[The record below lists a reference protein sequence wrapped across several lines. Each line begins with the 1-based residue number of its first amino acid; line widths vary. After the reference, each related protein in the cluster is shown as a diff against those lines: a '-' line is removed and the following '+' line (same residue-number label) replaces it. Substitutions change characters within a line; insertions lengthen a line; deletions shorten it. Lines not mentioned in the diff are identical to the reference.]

1 LVRHTCSIL
10 YDTVFVIVKNMRWH
24 DQLQEWKS
32 GNVPTNPL
40 SLSIPTP
47 HGANTGRYFFETSPI
62 DSLGDNEHHET
73 FIWSPALDRM
83 SYDPT
88 PFRDYLLPAEQKD
101 PYISIFF
108 NQDRSAVL
116 CIPVPKRGKQ
126 FTTMK
131 EFIDT
136 ASPTHQRY
144 FWKKVACEIERQ
156 LQKSGYDQLYVST
169 HGLGV
174 SYFHLR
180 IEPTP
185 KYYQT
190 QEYK

>member
-1 LVRHTCSIL
+1 
-10 YDTVFVIVKNMRWH
+10 
-24 DQLQEWKS
+24 
-32 GNVPTNPL
+32 
-40 SLSIPTP
+40 
-47 HGANTGRYFFETSPI
+47 
-62 DSLGDNEHHET
+62 
-73 FIWSPALDRM
+73 
-83 SYDPT
+83 
-88 PFRDYLLPAEQKD
+88 
-101 PYISIFF
+101 
-108 NQDRSAVL
+108 
-116 CIPVPKRGKQ
+116 
-126 FTTMK
+126 MK